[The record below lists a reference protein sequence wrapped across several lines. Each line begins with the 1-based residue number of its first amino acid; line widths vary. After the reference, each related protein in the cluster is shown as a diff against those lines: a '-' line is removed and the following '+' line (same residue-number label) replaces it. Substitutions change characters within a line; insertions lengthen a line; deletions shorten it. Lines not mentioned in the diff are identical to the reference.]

1 MVERREFRRHRVG
14 GNVEI
19 TSVLGT
25 GTAPQERAT
34 LVDCSLGGAR
44 VRVLSPRRRLFKALP
59 PCLSP
64 RDSLTC
70 VLRLAP
76 DYDAIDVFAEVVR
89 VERAKDEPEY
99 IDVGVRFFH
108 DAGRRSHAERPMAR
122 LARII
127 EPGWSAE
134 QASLAAAA
142 AVTKTSPTPSRRLEV
157 TPAASQRLAAQSA
170 RQQGQRLSRLSEPAP
185 SDAPKP
191 DAPKPDA
198 PKPDAPKPDAPTTE
212 TPASSEATRAS
223 RTSQRV
229 ERLAARSARLPAA
242 DTGASE
248 GPERPAEAMTSDRA
262 DARTSRRAARVS
274 ARHERRTSGRQER
287 EGRVSGREAR
297 ISARDEARVSS
308 REGRVSG
315 RLAGA
320 RLDPERAT
328 PPRAPSSDSE
338 VVAWASSRLTA
349 VAAPQERVTT
359 ADDEVTVRG
368 SARLTDGKAVI
379 ELPGA
384 FTALAREVGMT
395 AHVTATA
402 DCAGLFVAERSPAR
416 LVVRELGGGR
426 GAATFDYLVIA
437 TRRS

>member
-89 VERAKDEPEY
+89 VERASDEPDY
-99 IDVGVRFFH
+99 LDVGVRFFH
-108 DAGRRSHAERPMAR
+108 DAGRRSHAEKPMAR

-127 EPGWSAE
+127 EPDWSAE
-134 QASLAAAA
+134 QAALAAAA
-142 AVTKTSPTPSRRLEV
+142 AEAAATRTSRRLEAAAPAAKQPDRAASRSARHQGQRLGRQV
-157 TPAASQRLAAQSA
+157 EPNPSSSQPAERTLSARQATPAASNAAPRASQRLERAA
-170 RQQGQRLSRLSEPAP
+170 
-185 SDAPKP
+185 
-191 DAPKPDA
+191 
-198 PKPDAPKPDAPTTE
+198 
-212 TPASSEATRAS
+212 
-223 RTSQRV
+223 
-229 ERLAARSARLPAA
+229 SARLRAEQPAQ
-242 DTGASE
+242 
-248 GPERPAEAMTSDRA
+248 R
-262 DARTSRRAARVS
+262 DAQRTSRRS
-274 ARHERRTSGRQER
+274 
-287 EGRVSGREAR
+287 AR
-297 ISARDEARVSS
+297 ISARQERRPAETPPPGDTSPA
-308 REGRVSG
+308 RVSG
-315 RLAGA
+315 RLVGA
-320 RLDPERAT
+320 RLDPERAA

-349 VAAPQERVTT
+349 VAPPQERVAT

-368 SARLTDGKAVI
+368 SARLTDGTAVI

-384 FTALAREVGMT
+384 FTALAREAGLT
-395 AHVTATA
+395 AHITPTT

-437 TRRS
+437 TRRA